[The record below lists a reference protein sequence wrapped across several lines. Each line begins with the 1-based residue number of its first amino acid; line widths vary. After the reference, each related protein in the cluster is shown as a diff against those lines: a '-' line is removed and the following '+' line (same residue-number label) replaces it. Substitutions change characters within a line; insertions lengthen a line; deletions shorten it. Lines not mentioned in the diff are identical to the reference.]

1 MATVVDEKLAVYK
14 GIQEDIQKLFTQK
27 QQTLSQF
34 NENTLVKGE
43 LDMLED
49 SGKVFKLV
57 GPVLM
62 AVELQESRANVGKR
76 LEFIEAEIKKVDN
89 NIAVKQGEAASLG
102 DEIALAQKAMQME
115 AAKAAQAIA
124 AGAA

>member
-1 MATVVDEKLAVYK
+1 MCGALLPRSCYLCYTTYTTPAPTPATAP
-14 GIQEDIQKLFTQK
+14 Q
-27 QQTLSQF
+27 
-34 NENTLVKGE
+34 E